1 MRILFKILLFK
12 LINSC
17 NSSDELKDN
26 DILSG
31 NWYHYSKDVEP
42 ERSPYTFKE
51 NGEGSS
57 RWETETENQATNFG
71 FRFVENLND
80 SIITIEV
87 LDEDMK
93 VDEMYDYLNFKLIDN
108 NTLNLLN
115 WEVKFYRIN

>member
-1 MRILFKILLFK
+1 MIA
-12 LINSC
+12 SC
-17 NSSDELKDN
+17 NSSNELKGN
-26 DILSG
+26 DILFG
-31 NWYHYSKDVEP
+31 NWYHHSTDEEP
-42 ERSPYTFKE
+42 QRRLFIFKE
-51 NGEGSS
+51 NGEVSA
-57 RWETETENQATNFG
+57 RWETQTENQAANFG

-115 WEVKFYRIN
+115 WDVIFYRIN

>member
-1 MRILFKILLFK
+1 MRILFKILLFT
-12 LINSC
+12 LITSC
-17 NSSDELKDN
+17 NSSNELKGN
-26 DILSG
+26 DILFG

-42 ERSPYTFKE
+42 QRNLYTFKE
-51 NGEGSS
+51 NGEVST
-57 RWETETENQATNFG
+57 RWETETENQAINFG

-115 WEVKFYRIN
+115 FDLIFYRIN